1 MRTLRP
7 TPVEECVQVGRRRS
21 IGPLGGFSNG
31 GAKIDPVLCPEP
43 YCVLWASAC
52 GTRVQSHQGRTQDLT
67 RQRTSPSGLARK
79 RVCTPDDSFV
89 EVLHGEFDPGSGRT
103 LAACLTH
110 ASGATN
116 RLRAGQ
122 SRERVSNTW
131 VTCPDDWDN
140 PRKLG
145 LIPNVPSDHKV
156 AGERKLRPP
165 HQDGPAAH

>member
-1 MRTLRP
+1 MRTSAYQWP
-7 TPVEECVQVGRRRS
+7 SVCPGSTPSTESLYG
-21 IGPLGGFSNG
+21 GPDD
-31 GAKIDPVLCPEP
+31 GAKIEPVSPLRAHRVLELDEAGLRKAGGRRGPQILCQGGGPRFTT
-43 YCVLWASAC
+43 CVARHS
-52 GTRVQSHQGRTQDLT
+52 SHGA
-67 RQRTSPSGLARK
+67 QRWSEFFDNSL
-79 RVCTPDDSFV
+79 C

-145 LIPNVPSDHKV
+145 LIPNVLFGPKAV
-156 AGERKLRPP
+156 EER
-165 HQDGPAAH
+165 